1 MRLFCPPEA
10 GPRAR
15 LLLLLCYFLGCLTAF
30 GQQVTV
36 SGRVTLSGS
45 GEPAAGT
52 SVLVKGTNRG
62 TQTDGNGN
70 FTIPA
75 EKTALLVFSRI
86 GYQTQEIQVGNQ
98 TRIEV
103 VLQESQVNLD
113 QVVVVSYGMQR
124 QRDITGSVQRIS
136 ASELQDVPA
145 AEFGQK
151 LQGRVAGVQ
160 IGQVT
165 GRPGQ
170 GMTFRIRGAASL
182 GSGNQPL
189 VVVDGQPIM
198 GDFNLLNPDDI
209 ESFSVLK
216 DASATAL
223 YGSRAANGVIIITTK
238 QAKAGKTNITFNAY
252 YGTQS
257 VPQRGRPDL
266 MNAREFAEFMNG
278 FYQDKIQYEKWVN
291 PATGL
296 AEIPDDYKNPSQYG
310 KGTDWYNALLRN
322 APIQNYSL
330 NVSTGTDKVS
340 SSTSVTYFNQQGVLL
355 NNGMQR
361 FSLRSNNEYRPNDK
375 LKLGFSFSPTYQ
387 VDNNTRGSLD
397 GNRQV
402 LVGAEISSPLISPV
416 NPDGTYPLKASS
428 YGMYALPNFYQQLK
442 TMNVKQ
448 NTLRLLSNAYLD
460 LELVKNLHFKST
472 INVDLGTADYNAYYP
487 TTYGVFGAPPPSVPS
502 ATHSSYNYT
511 SWLSENMLMYNFKK
525 GEHSFDLLAGY
536 SAQKYNRNYRSINGS
551 NFPNDAVPWI
561 SGAATTS
568 GSTNNN
574 AWDIASWYG
583 RLNYDF
589 AGKYFL
595 SATIRRDGS
604 SRFGSNKRWGYFP
617 SVSAG
622 WVVSDEAFFPKS
634 NAFSFL
640 KLRGSYGLTGNN
652 NIGDYTQVSL
662 VGATNYFFDGN
673 LAQGLSITSLG
684 NPNLTWETSK
694 QVDFGVETSFANN
707 RITFSYD
714 YYRKNTENMLY
725 RINIPYASGYSSIAY
740 NVGTFRMWGHEF
752 QIGTK
757 NLTGALTWN
766 TNFNVALND
775 NKVVRLQDNTP
786 IGGTGKYNDYNRTA
800 VGRRIGELWGYVF
813 DGIYMTQAE
822 YNSQPKEATSAVGSA
837 RMKDINGDG
846 VINANDKTYLGNPN
860 PRVIF
865 GMTND
870 FKYKKFDLS
879 VVMAGQA
886 GNKIMNINN
895 QNLQNLDGIFNMTR
909 DMAGR
914 WRSEQ
919 NPGNGK
925 VPRTLANT
933 TELYRL
939 ANSNWIFSGDYLTVK
954 NITLGYTLDLSRLKY
969 AKSARIYASVQQAF
983 VFTRYPGQNP
993 EVNDTR
999 DSQTTA
1005 GLDNGSYPVPRTFLI
1020 GTNIN
1025 F

>member
-15 LLLLLCYFLGCLTAF
+15 LLLLLCYFLGCLTSF

-52 SVLVKGTNRG
+52 SILVKGTNRG

-310 KGTDWYNALLRN
+310 KGTDWYNA
-322 APIQNYSL
+322 
-330 NVSTGTDKVS
+330 
-340 SSTSVTYFNQQGVLL
+340 
-355 NNGMQR
+355 
-361 FSLRSNNEYRPNDK
+361 
-375 LKLGFSFSPTYQ
+375 
-387 VDNNTRGSLD
+387 
-397 GNRQV
+397 
-402 LVGAEISSPLISPV
+402 
-416 NPDGTYPLKASS
+416 
-428 YGMYALPNFYQQLK
+428 
-442 TMNVKQ
+442 
-448 NTLRLLSNAYLD
+448 
-460 LELVKNLHFKST
+460 
-472 INVDLGTADYNAYYP
+472 
-487 TTYGVFGAPPPSVPS
+487 
-502 ATHSSYNYT
+502 
-511 SWLSENMLMYNFKK
+511 
-525 GEHSFDLLAGY
+525 
-536 SAQKYNRNYRSINGS
+536 
-551 NFPNDAVPWI
+551 
-561 SGAATTS
+561 
-568 GSTNNN
+568 
-574 AWDIASWYG
+574 
-583 RLNYDF
+583 
-589 AGKYFL
+589 
-595 SATIRRDGS
+595 
-604 SRFGSNKRWGYFP
+604 
-617 SVSAG
+617 
-622 WVVSDEAFFPKS
+622 
-634 NAFSFL
+634 
-640 KLRGSYGLTGNN
+640 
-652 NIGDYTQVSL
+652 
-662 VGATNYFFDGN
+662 
-673 LAQGLSITSLG
+673 
-684 NPNLTWETSK
+684 
-694 QVDFGVETSFANN
+694 
-707 RITFSYD
+707 
-714 YYRKNTENMLY
+714 
-725 RINIPYASGYSSIAY
+725 
-740 NVGTFRMWGHEF
+740 
-752 QIGTK
+752 
-757 NLTGALTWN
+757 
-766 TNFNVALND
+766 
-775 NKVVRLQDNTP
+775 
-786 IGGTGKYNDYNRTA
+786 
-800 VGRRIGELWGYVF
+800 
-813 DGIYMTQAE
+813 
-822 YNSQPKEATSAVGSA
+822 
-837 RMKDINGDG
+837 
-846 VINANDKTYLGNPN
+846 
-860 PRVIF
+860 
-865 GMTND
+865 
-870 FKYKKFDLS
+870 
-879 VVMAGQA
+879 
-886 GNKIMNINN
+886 
-895 QNLQNLDGIFNMTR
+895 
-909 DMAGR
+909 
-914 WRSEQ
+914 
-919 NPGNGK
+919 
-925 VPRTLANT
+925 
-933 TELYRL
+933 
-939 ANSNWIFSGDYLTVK
+939 
-954 NITLGYTLDLSRLKY
+954 
-969 AKSARIYASVQQAF
+969 
-983 VFTRYPGQNP
+983 
-993 EVNDTR
+993 
-999 DSQTTA
+999 
-1005 GLDNGSYPVPRTFLI
+1005 
-1020 GTNIN
+1020 
-1025 F
+1025 